1 MKPAELPGWP
11 QAMGARLA
19 AAYISVSERTLWQ
32 LAHDGAIP
40 TFSLGNRR
48 LIDRDELDRWI
59 KAEAER
65 QQPKRRVR

>member
-1 MKPAELPGWP
+1 MKPADLPGWP
-11 QAMGARLA
+11 QAMGVPLA
-19 AAYISVSERTLWQ
+19 AAYIGVSERTLWQ
-32 LAHDGAIP
+32 LAHDGTIP
-40 TFSLGNRR
+40 TFALGNRR